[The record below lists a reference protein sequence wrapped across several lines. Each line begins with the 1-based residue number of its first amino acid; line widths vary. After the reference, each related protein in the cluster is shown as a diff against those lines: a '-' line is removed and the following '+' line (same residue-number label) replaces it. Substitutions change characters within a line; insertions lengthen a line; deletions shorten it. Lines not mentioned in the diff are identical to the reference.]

1 MRRAFAAVFSVVFA
15 FGCPAPAAA
24 DDTATAAAKASYERG
39 LAEHARG
46 RLASAA
52 RAFAEADAAV
62 PSNEAIEAALDDAVA
77 ADDPVLG
84 MTLVARAEGR
94 PLDARAARA
103 RDAARRAFERRV
115 GEVVVVCPAPS
126 TCTVRVDDG
135 PPVAPA
141 GPVLVGVGAHAVTAS
156 RDGRTTTTRVE
167 VAPGAS
173 VRVAVDAPERSGGEP
188 ARPAVGEP
196 VRPGRVVVVVGL
208 GVTAALGV
216 ATAIS
221 AADLFGKR
229 TEFVDGACAI
239 DAPATATPLAE
250 CGRLADEGRAANVR
264 TGLLLGGALL
274 AGATTLVTEL
284 FFVPK
289 RGEPRLS
296 AAISPTSLGA
306 NLVVRFR

>member
-15 FGCPAPAAA
+15 LGCPAPAAA

-39 LAEHARG
+39 LAEHAAG

-115 GEVVVVCPAPS
+115 GEVVVVCPRAA

-135 PPVAPA
+135 PSVVPA
-141 GPVLVGVGAHAVTAS
+141 GPVLVGVGAHTVTAS
-156 RDGRTTTTRVE
+156 CDGRITTTRVD

-173 VRVAVDAPERSGGEP
+173 ARVTVGAPEPGVSAP
-188 ARPAVGEP
+188 ARRAETDP

-221 AADLFGKR
+221 AVDLFGKR
-229 TEFVDGACAI
+229 SEFVDGACAL

-250 CGRLADEGRAANVR
+250 CGRLADEGKAANVR
-264 TGLLLGGALL
+264 TGFLLGGTLL

>member
-1 MRRAFAAVFSVVFA
+1 MRRVFAAVFSVVFA
-15 FGCPAPAAA
+15 LGWPAPAAA

-39 LAEHARG
+39 LAEHAAG

-84 MTLVARAEGR
+84 MTLVARAETR
-94 PLDARAARA
+94 SLDARAARA

-115 GEVVVVCPAPS
+115 GALVVVCTGAS

-135 PPVAPA
+135 PAMVPA
-141 GPVLVGVGAHAVTAS
+141 GPVLVGVGVHAVTVS
-156 RDGRTTTTRVE
+156 HVGRTTTTRVD
-167 VAPGAS
+167 VSPGAS
-173 VRVAVDAPERSGGEP
+173 VRVVVDVPEPGASAPVRRVESD
-188 ARPAVGEP
+188 P

-229 TEFVDGACAI
+229 SEFVDGACAV

-264 TGLLLGGALL
+264 TGLLLGGTLL